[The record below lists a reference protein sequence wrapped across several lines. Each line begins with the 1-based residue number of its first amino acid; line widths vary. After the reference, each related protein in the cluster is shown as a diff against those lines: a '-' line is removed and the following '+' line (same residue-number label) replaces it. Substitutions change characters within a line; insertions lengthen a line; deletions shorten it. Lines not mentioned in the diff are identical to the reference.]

1 MVAARRSRCAA
12 RWRRSRRCR
21 RRSVGDGSPALP
33 PGTLLGPY
41 NGDALL
47 DAGGMGEVYR
57 ARDNRLHRD
66 VAIKVLP
73 AHRLGDVDA
82 RARFEREARA
92 IASLSHPNICGVR
105 RRPRG
110 WSRSRSRRA
119 GLPGAP
125 GAPAKHAGGG
135 AFRGQ
140 KGARSH
146 GNAGIPGSPGN
157 VVSVTYRIYTTP
169 ERPNPSLSAKSIPC
183 FQIVTGAL
191 TCQGVMNPF
200 ISSLGR
206 SSFINDRQRNGSYT
220 PKTGPGGRRSWMGA
234 AETRGRD
241 VRARKR
247 PGRFVLTD
255 VNR

>member
-1 MVAARRSRCAA
+1 MRC
-12 RWRRSRRCR
+12 SLETLRRCR

-92 IASLSHPNICGVR
+92 IASLSHPNICAVFDVGQE
-105 RRPRG
+105 
-110 WSRSRSRRA
+110 A
-119 GLPGAP
+119 GLALDHAAAGPPGAP

-169 ERPNPSLSAKSIPC
+169 ERVVSVKWWKSLSA
-183 FQIVTGAL
+183 
-191 TCQGVMNPF
+191 
-200 ISSLGR
+200 SSSG
-206 SSFINDRQRNGSYT
+206 T
-220 PKTGPGGRRSWMGA
+220 
-234 AETRGRD
+234 
-241 VRARKR
+241 
-247 PGRFVLTD
+247 
-255 VNR
+255 

>member
-1 MVAARRSRCAA
+1 
-12 RWRRSRRCR
+12 
-21 RRSVGDGSPALP
+21 
-33 PGTLLGPY
+33 
-41 NGDALL
+41 
-47 DAGGMGEVYR
+47 MGEVYR

-92 IASLSHPNICGVR
+92 IASLSHPNICAVFDVGQE
-105 RRPRG
+105 
-110 WSRSRSRRA
+110 A
-119 GLPGAP
+119 GLALDHAAAGPPGAP

-169 ERPNPSLSAKSIPC
+169 ERVVSVKWWKSLSA
-183 FQIVTGAL
+183 
-191 TCQGVMNPF
+191 
-200 ISSLGR
+200 SSSG
-206 SSFINDRQRNGSYT
+206 T
-220 PKTGPGGRRSWMGA
+220 
-234 AETRGRD
+234 
-241 VRARKR
+241 
-247 PGRFVLTD
+247 
-255 VNR
+255 